1 MKGID
6 FRLNEFIAQSD
17 QRSLI
22 VDTSAG
28 IELGALPGLE
38 DYSQAVRPLLSLAD
52 GVVCSPGQMRRLTSA
67 THKDAGLLMRMDW
80 SNTSRSADFVL
91 PPEHNRQFMIF
102 SAQDALDF
110 GATGMVI
117 SFLLG
122 YEEEIEAACLKAT
135 VTLGLAGKDLG
146 LPLVVEVR
154 ASGPRVSLPNKA
166 VELGASYALEG
177 GADVIIVPYPGAA
190 SLKTI
195 GEMVSVP
202 WLVKPVSLATAQEQ
216 MDEALAF
223 GAAGVWLDQALFAQ
237 TDPAGTLG
245 GLRDR
250 LHHAEVI
257 R

>member
-1 MKGID
+1 MSGIV
-6 FRLNEFIAQSD
+6 FRMNEFIDKSD

-22 VDTSAG
+22 IDTSAG
-28 IELGALPGLE
+28 MALGPLPGLE

-52 GVVCSPGQMRRLTSA
+52 GVVCSPGQMRRLTNA
-67 THKDAGLLMRMDW
+67 TRQDAGLLMRMDW
-80 SNTSRSADFVL
+80 TNTMRSADFVL
-91 PPEHNRQFMIF
+91 PPEHARNFSIF

-154 ASGPRVSLPNKA
+154 TSGPRVSLPGKA

-177 GADVIIVPYPGAA
+177 GADVIVVPYPGSA

-195 GEMVSVP
+195 AEMVSVP
-202 WLVKPVSLATAQEQ
+202 WLVKPAGLEQAAEQ
-216 MDEALAF
+216 MAEAITN
-223 GAAGVWLDQALFAQ
+223 GAAGVWLDHTLFVQ
-237 TDPAGTLG
+237 PDPAAVLTMLG
-245 GLRDR
+245 NQ
-250 LHHAEVI
+250 LHRVQTV